1 MEQGGVGLEAVG
13 DLANAVVQHGIAVD
27 PKGSVSLAL
36 PAQGDT
42 DHVASDRAA
51 QRRPWRQGVAVTWM
65 AGLPGASS

>member
-51 QRRPWRQGVAVTWM
+51 QRRP
-65 AGLPGASS
+65 